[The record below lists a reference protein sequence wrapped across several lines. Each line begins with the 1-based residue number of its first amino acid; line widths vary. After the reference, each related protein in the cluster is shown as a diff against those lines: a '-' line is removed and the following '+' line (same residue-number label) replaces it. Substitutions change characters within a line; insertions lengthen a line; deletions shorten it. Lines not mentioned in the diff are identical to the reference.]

1 MKKKVLII
9 IGIVVAILVVAGL
22 VTSYM
27 DSARV
32 RNGVEPKFVVKITT
46 DGGNKVTYW
55 GLGYKVVIYPSVS
68 PNEPYK
74 NNRGVKYGSWF
85 MRYELENEKVNN
97 AKITLNDVNNFIT
110 DYFAKDDVDKS
121 NIAYWAVEENAVVVG
136 MMDISTDK
144 QNEFME
150 NVFSSCCG
158 SEYVKYIN
166 ENKLIE
172 FKESI
177 DIFDGQIIE
186 VKDNSITVKVLKNS
200 KSFKKDDKVTM
211 KITRQTSGVN
221 DFYVIGNKVRITFNG
236 MVKTSNPAQIGASK
250 IELITK

>member
-9 IGIVVAILVVAGL
+9 VGILVAILVVAGL
-22 VTSYM
+22 VTSYA

-32 RNGVEPKFVVKITT
+32 RNGVEPKFTIKIVT

-55 GLGYKVVIYPSVS
+55 GLGYKVIRYTSVS

-85 MRYELENEKVNN
+85 MRYELENEKDNN
-97 AKITLNDVNNFIT
+97 TKVTLNDINNFIT

-136 MMDISTDK
+136 MMDISADK
-144 QNEFME
+144 QNEFMY

-158 SEYVKYIN
+158 SEYIKYIKEN
-166 ENKLIE
+166 ELIE

-186 VKDNSITVKVLKNS
+186 TKDNSITVKVLKNS

-211 KITRQTSGVN
+211 KITRPTSGVN
-221 DFYVIGNKVRITFNG
+221 DFYVVGNKVRITFNG
-236 MVKTSNPAQIGASK
+236 MVETSNPAQIGASK

>member
-1 MKKKVLII
+1 MKKKDLII

-55 GLGYKVVIYPSVS
+55 GLGYKVVRYPSVS
-68 PNEPYK
+68 SNEPYK
-74 NNRGVKYGSWF
+74 NNRGVKYCSWF
-85 MRYELENEKVNN
+85 MRYELENEKDNN
-97 AKITLNDVNNFIT
+97 TKITLNDVNNFIT

-186 VKDNSITVKVLKNS
+186 AKDYSITVKVLKNS

-211 KITRQTSGVN
+211 KITRPTSGVN
-221 DFYVIGNKVRITFNG
+221 DIYVVGNKVRITFNG
-236 MVKTSNPAQIGASK
+236 MVETSNPAQIGASK

>member
-55 GLGYKVVIYPSVS
+55 GLGYKVVRYTNVS

-85 MRYELENEKVNN
+85 MRYELENEKDNN
-97 AKITLNDVNNFIT
+97 TKITLNDVNNFIT

-150 NVFSSCCG
+150 NVFSSCCS

-186 VKDNSITVKVLKNS
+186 AKDNSITVKVLKNS

-236 MVKTSNPAQIGASK
+236 MVETSNPAQIGASK

>member
-1 MKKKVLII
+1 
-9 IGIVVAILVVAGL
+9 
-22 VTSYM
+22 
-27 DSARV
+27 
-32 RNGVEPKFVVKITT
+32 
-46 DGGNKVTYW
+46 
-55 GLGYKVVIYPSVS
+55 
-68 PNEPYK
+68 
-74 NNRGVKYGSWF
+74 
-85 MRYELENEKVNN
+85 
-97 AKITLNDVNNFIT
+97 
-110 DYFAKDDVDKS
+110 
-121 NIAYWAVEENAVVVG
+121 

-186 VKDNSITVKVLKNS
+186 AKDNSITVKVLKNS

-211 KITRQTSGVN
+211 KITRPTSGVN
-221 DFYVIGNKVRITFNG
+221 DIYVVGNKVRITFNG
-236 MVKTSNPAQIGASK
+236 MVETSNPAQIGTSK

>member
-55 GLGYKVVIYPSVS
+55 GLGYKVVRYPSVS

-74 NNRGVKYGSWF
+74 NNRGVKYSSWF
-85 MRYELENEKVNN
+85 MRYELENEKDNN
-97 AKITLNDVNNFIT
+97 TKITLNDVNNFIT

-121 NIAYWAVEENAVVVG
+121 NIAYWGVEENAVVVG
-136 MMDISTDK
+136 MMNISTDK

-172 FKESI
+172 FKKSI

-186 VKDNSITVKVLKNS
+186 AKDNSITVKVLKNS

-211 KITRQTSGVN
+211 KITRPTSGVN
-221 DFYVIGNKVRITFNG
+221 DIYVVGNKVRITFNG
-236 MVKTSNPAQIGASK
+236 MVETSNPAQIGASK
-250 IELITK
+250 IELIIK